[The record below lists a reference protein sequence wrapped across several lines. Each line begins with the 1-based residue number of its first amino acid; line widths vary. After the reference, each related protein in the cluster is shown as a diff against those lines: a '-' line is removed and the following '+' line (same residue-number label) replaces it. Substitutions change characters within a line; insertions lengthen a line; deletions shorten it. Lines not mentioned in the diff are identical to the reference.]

1 MAQAKAVAKPG
12 TRRRSASKEERREQL
27 IKATIKCIAR
37 KGLSGT
43 TMADVTSEAGLSL
56 GIINLHFQSK
66 DKLLVATLSYV
77 ADEYT
82 EGWNRILGDDT
93 LDSAG
98 KITALIAHDFSASI
112 VNRNKL
118 AIWYAFW
125 GEARSRPTYQ
135 KICSESDQQSTA
147 SMQVLCSDITT
158 QGGYSRID
166 ADLVA
171 TGYTALADGLW
182 LDMLLDPA
190 AMPPERAGAICRNY
204 MHSFFPRHLAL

>member
-1 MAQAKAVAKPG
+1 MAQAKAVAKPV
-12 TRRRSASKEERREQL
+12 TKRRSASKEERREQL

-77 ADEYT
+77 ADEYK
-82 EGWNRILGDDT
+82 EGWNRVLDDDT
-93 LDSAG
+93 LDAVG
-98 KITALIAHDFSASI
+98 KISALIAHDFSASI

-135 KICSESDQQSTA
+135 KICSDSDQQSTA
-147 SMQVLCSDITT
+147 SMQVLCNDIIT
-158 QGGYSRID
+158 QGDYPQVD

-182 LDMLLDPA
+182 LDMLLDPV
-190 AMPPERAGAICRNY
+190 AMPPQRAAAVCRNY
-204 MHSFFPRHLAL
+204 MHSFFPRHLPL